1 MSEFKSLLT
10 SVTQIKTAEQW
21 GYVLGYVTAE
31 YAHDF
36 ITKSEYEILFKLIQ
50 DKKGNIK
57 S

>member
-1 MSEFKSLLT
+1 MSEFKSFLT